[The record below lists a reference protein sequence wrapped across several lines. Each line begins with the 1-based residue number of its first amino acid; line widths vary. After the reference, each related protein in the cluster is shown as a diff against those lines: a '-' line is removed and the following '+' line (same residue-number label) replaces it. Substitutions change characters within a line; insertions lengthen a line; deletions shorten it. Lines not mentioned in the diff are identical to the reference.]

1 MPTRLT
7 LGKYKFDTWY
17 SPSEVLHDSSVR
29 LWNPLSYIHTYKP
42 STNIPSAVA
51 WDINLVATLRN
62 VNTYRLELPLEMS
75 DIHDVFHVSQLK
87 KCLRVRDEQAPME
100 AMDLQPNLQS
110 GKTDQDIR
118 YYHPTNQEA
127 SSKIL
132 SGIIE

>member
-1 MPTRLT
+1 
-7 LGKYKFDTWY
+7 
-17 SPSEVLHDSSVR
+17 
-29 LWNPLSYIHTYKP
+29 
-42 STNIPSAVA
+42 
-51 WDINLVATLRN
+51 
-62 VNTYRLELPLEMS
+62 MS
-75 DIHDVFHVSQLK
+75 DIHDVFQVSQLK
-87 KCLRVRDEQAPME
+87 KCLMVPKEQALME